1 VFPPSY
7 FLNLVI
13 PNDYIGR
20 FAMSSHGLIVF
31 KKLMGQ
37 QSNIKAKV

>member
-1 VFPPSY
+1 VFPLSS

-13 PNDYIGR
+13 PNDCIGR
-20 FAMSSHGLIVF
+20 FVMSSHGLTVL